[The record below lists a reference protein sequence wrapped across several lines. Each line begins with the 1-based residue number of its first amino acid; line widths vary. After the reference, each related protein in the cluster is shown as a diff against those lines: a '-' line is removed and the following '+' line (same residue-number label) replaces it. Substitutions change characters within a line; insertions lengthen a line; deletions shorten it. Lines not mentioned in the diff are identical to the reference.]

1 MKPLSDAGTHW
12 AAIGIACCIGVA
24 VAIASYAVE
33 TSQASPVGVVRFL
46 MGVGVLLLPL
56 FAVVLLGLVSW
67 TLVSWKLFGRLRM
80 PAVGGIAAALALDLA
95 ATVSLEV
102 TVFGGQGF
110 LFPYVYLFSLPG
122 SFLGTL
128 AIIVWLRVTRQRIAP
143 FGVFCISAATV
154 LGCAVI
160 SHVVVSNTLLR
171 H

>member
-1 MKPLSDAGTHW
+1 MKPPSNAGTRW
-12 AAIGIACCIGVA
+12 AAIGIACCIGMA
-24 VAIASYAVE
+24 VAIASYAVK
-33 TSQASPVGVVRFL
+33 TSQPQAGAVRFL
-46 MGVGVLLLPL
+46 MGVGILLLPL
-56 FAVVLLGLVSW
+56 FAVVLLALVGWMLVSW
-67 TLVSWKLFGRLRM
+67 MLSGRLSM

-110 LFPYVYLFSLPG
+110 LFPYVYLFSFPG
-122 SFLGTL
+122 SILGTL
-128 AIIVWLRVTRQRIAP
+128 AIIVWLRVTRQQIAP
-143 FGVFCISAATV
+143 FGVFGISAATV